1 MAHECKNRLLSS
13 LTEESRSYLFDR
25 CQIVTLEQR
34 AVLFE
39 EEESPS
45 HAYFLESGF
54 ASVVASMQGGETA
67 EVEMVGPEGVAGGFS
82 LLGRTTVPIPTRCF
96 IQIAAQAHKIPLSE
110 LRKAFHLFPDVQD
123 SISQFLQV
131 EIAVLMQIA
140 GCHRVHEAE
149 QRLARWLLMAHDRVE
164 GDVLRLTQEFLAEML
179 GTRRTTVTEIAGLLQ
194 RRGFIEYQR
203 GVVHVVNRP
212 GLESA
217 ACDCYRVVKKI
228 YDGLYT
234 A

>member
-1 MAHECKNRLLSS
+1 
-13 LTEESRSYLFDR
+13 LTEESRSYLLDR
-25 CQIVTLEQR
+25 CQTITLEQR

-67 EVEMVGPEGVAGGFS
+67 EVEMIGPEGVAGGFS
-82 LLGRTTVPIPTRCF
+82 LLGRTAVPIPTRCF
-96 IQIAAQAHKIPLSE
+96 IQIAAEAHKIPLSE
-110 LRKAFHLFPDVQD
+110 LRKAFQIFPDVQD
-123 SISQFLQV
+123 RISQFLQV

-149 QRLARWLLMAHDRVE
+149 PRLARWLLMAHDRVE

-203 GVVHVVNRP
+203 GVVNVVNRT

-228 YDGLYT
+228 YDSLYT